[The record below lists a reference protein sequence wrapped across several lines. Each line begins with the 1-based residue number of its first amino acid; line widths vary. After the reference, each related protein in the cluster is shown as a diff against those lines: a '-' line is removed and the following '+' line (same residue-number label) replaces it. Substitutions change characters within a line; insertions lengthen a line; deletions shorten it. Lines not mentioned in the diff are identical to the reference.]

1 MIANNVWQVEL
12 GILSDPVCGG
22 YGYKMSRL
30 GQAIHNDPYW
40 VVPTWGARQTHDEVH
55 ADVFPLPQGNAQW
68 LQISSWPQMIGLDPS
83 TRVTLWHISYD
94 LPLHSHPP
102 EIILQVLIHFV
113 SSMVDRVSRAMSTIH
128 DLVMKL
134 KVLWDH
140 KAILEPRDSLRVS
153 SETLCFTRLHPSS
166 DVLYSNIRLL
176 RGDDIIF
183 DGWNNGYIV

>member
-1 MIANNVWQVEL
+1 
-12 GILSDPVCGG
+12 
-22 YGYKMSRL
+22 
-30 GQAIHNDPYW
+30 
-40 VVPTWGARQTHDEVH
+40 
-55 ADVFPLPQGNAQW
+55 
-68 LQISSWPQMIGLDPS
+68 
-83 TRVTLWHISYD
+83 
-94 LPLHSHPP
+94 
-102 EIILQVLIHFV
+102 
-113 SSMVDRVSRAMSTIH
+113 MSTIH